1 MVSRVGPFTSRPPEF
16 ERLYVSVQDGA
27 ENGIPS
33 RRDIRIVSTEPVGIK
48 PEPPSIRVPESG
60 GTYPIG
66 GRPIDG
72 FCIEGATVELLD
84 ERGVKL
90 NDALV
95 VDNKWYTSFTWGPG
109 VHRIKAWQK
118 TGDIFSEPSPL
129 VEFTV
134 TP

>member
-1 MVSRVGPFTSRPPEF
+1 M
-16 ERLYVSVQDGA
+16 A
-27 ENGIPS
+27 
-33 RRDIRIVSTEPVGIK
+33 
-48 PEPPSIRVPESG
+48 
-60 GTYPIG
+60 
-66 GRPIDG
+66 IDG
-72 FCIEGATVELLD
+72 FCEVGATVELLD
-84 ERGVKL
+84 ENGVKL

-118 TGDIFSEPSPL
+118 KGDIVSEPSVL